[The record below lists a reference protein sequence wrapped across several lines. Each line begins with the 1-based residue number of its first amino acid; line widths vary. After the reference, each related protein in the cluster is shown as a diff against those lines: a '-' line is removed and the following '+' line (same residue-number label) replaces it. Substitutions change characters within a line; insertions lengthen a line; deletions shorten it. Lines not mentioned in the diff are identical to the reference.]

1 MAARGTEAPGRY
13 CLAVVGRS
21 PLALAVRQALVDRHF
36 PYSEVRLLGAVQ
48 EGEAVLT
55 EFDGEPR
62 ILAPAGHGALEGVH
76 LAFFCEDPATGGAYR
91 DWPERVGCLAI
102 DLSDSATGLT
112 DLPLASTS
120 SPRGPLAPSRGWLAA
135 PHPLAHLLVSL
146 LAPLEERVRL
156 EGVRGVILRPAADFG
171 QEGLDELLQQ
181 SVSLLNFSQPP
192 SRVFQHQLAFNL
204 IPAEAMEADGGLSS
218 RLAAQ
223 VTALLGRPELPCRLF
238 LAVAPVFHAHT
249 IILQVEFEGRPS
261 EAALRDLLRS
271 SGEVRV
277 APRPLTAAEV
287 ADERLPHVGL
297 VRPEAGGRAAWL
309 WAVADRVSQAG
320 AEEAVRLAE
329 RMLKV
334 DPPPGRRPYG
344 VRRDA

>member
-1 MAARGTEAPGRY
+1 MAANGAEARRRY
-13 CLAVVGRS
+13 SLAVVGRS
-21 PLALAVRQALVDRHF
+21 PLALAVRQALIERHF

-55 EFDGEPR
+55 EFDSEAR
-62 ILAPAGHGALEGVH
+62 ILAPASDGALEGVH

-102 DLSDSATGLT
+102 DLSEAVGGLS
-112 DLPLASTS
+112 DAPLASTAV
-120 SPRGPLAPSRGWLAA
+120 GAPLAPRRGWLAA
-135 PHPLAHLLVSL
+135 AHPLAHLLVSL
-146 LAPLEERVRL
+146 LAPLEARLRL

-171 QEGLDELLQQ
+171 QEGLDELFQQ

-192 SRVFQHQLAFNL
+192 SRVFAPQLAFNL
-204 IPAEAMEADGGLSS
+204 IPAEAMEGGGGLSA

-223 VTALLGRPELPCRLF
+223 VTTLLGRSDLPCGLF

-249 IILQVEFEGRPS
+249 LMVHVEFEGRPS
-261 EAALRDLLRS
+261 EEALRELLRS
-271 SGEVRV
+271 SGEIRV
-277 APRPLTAAEV
+277 AAQPLTAVEV
-287 ADERLPHVGL
+287 ADERRPHVGL
-297 VRPEAGGRAAWL
+297 VRADAGGRAAWL

-329 RMLKV
+329 RVLEV
-334 DPPPGRRPYG
+334 GPPRGRRSRG
-344 VRRDA
+344 AGGET